1 MEIKD
6 YCKGNYDIICSCEGS
21 AEEDVINWLL
31 DEDKLLFSREQ
42 LVYKKIT
49 RIRSVK
55 EIENKFLNL
64 DYEDKSVVIF
74 RIIDSRNEKFTL
86 GNLYRDRF
94 DVINYNTNPEIEIL
108 IIIEM
113 GDLQKYTNQSGKNK
127 LKPSEYATR
136 QYKIKKIKQS
146 GTFADFFDNDIDSLV
161 NSIREHKS
169 KLGKGHFTICDL
181 LK

>member
-1 MEIKD
+1 MEIRD
-6 YCKGNYDIICSCEGS
+6 YCKGNYEIICSCEGA

-42 LVYKKIT
+42 LVYKKVT

-64 DYEDKSVVIF
+64 DYGDKSVVIF

-86 GNLYRDRF
+86 GNLFRDRF

-108 IIIEM
+108 MIIKM
-113 GDLQKYTNQSGKNK
+113 GDLQKYTNQSGKSK
-127 LKPSEYATR
+127 LKPSEHATKH
-136 QYKIKKIKQS
+136 YKLKKIKQS
-146 GTFADFFDNDIDSLV
+146 GTIKEFFNHEIEPLV

-169 KLGKGHFTICDL
+169 KIGKGHFTICDL